1 MVAVTYID
9 DNLKERSFMISFMVI
24 IHSIWCAVFCYSFF
38 VVPFLSS
45 EADGSCQEALRLQPT
60 LRERWNL
67 RVNNWFEWRADSAS
81 KSVENSRHAKTNQIS
96 FCSRKYRYKP
106 RLLDSFKPDLQTLV
120 TFLRVL
126 QPWQPAGFRQ
136 GGEEWPEARP
146 QLQRRKVRHSW
157 NEAMYLEMY
166 IKSTSKLCNITEDEQ

>member
-1 MVAVTYID
+1 
-9 DNLKERSFMISFMVI
+9 MVI
-24 IHSIWCAVFCYSFF
+24 IHSIWSAGFCYCFF

-96 FCSRKYRYKP
+96 FCSRKYLCKS
-106 RLLDSFKPDLQTLV
+106 RLLDSFKPDLQKLDISQSFATLAACGV
-120 TFLRVL
+120 PSRWWRVARSAA
-126 QPWQPAGFRQ
+126 PTPT
-136 GGEEWPEARP
+136 PESEA
-146 QLQRRKVRHSW
+146 QLNVER
-157 NEAMYLEMY
+157 Y
-166 IKSTSKLCNITEDEQ
+166 IYKSTSKVSQQWRWTIDYFCIWMSNLIKPIVVRFC